1 MFYVLTLVPVLM
13 VVIAIYRYWVSVR
26 RIGYFDEVVRRAPNW
41 LPLDGVAVGAA
52 GFVAY
57 YAAMNWWGFTIPMLN
72 TEPLPA
78 WANMFMA
85 VLSCFACMG
94 LAYFNAGMR
103 FDRPSWIGMRESA
116 IRSVAALR
124 VIDALELARLLEIA
138 RQNEAKSG
146 HVIEGEDCEVRK

>member
-13 VVIAIYRYWVSVR
+13 VVITIYRYWVSVR

-57 YAAMNWWGFTIPMLN
+57 YAAMSWWGFTIPMLN
-72 TEPLPA
+72 EEPLPT
-78 WANMFMA
+78 WANMLMA

-116 IRSVAALR
+116 VRSVAALR
-124 VIDALELARLLEIA
+124 IIDALELARLLEII
-138 RQNEAKSG
+138 QQHKAKSG
-146 HVIEGEDCEVRK
+146 HVIEDEAREVRK